1 MPITLNAN
9 AFLSSLTNLI
19 AYTFVVPQF
28 KDGDMGELLRK
39 CKYDD
44 ATTGDGV
51 VFRTA
56 GIGAAGNLNPN
67 ASSLLSVNTPSG
79 ATEQYLPINHKRV
92 IPLTINK
99 NLLAQAFINETG
111 LSDYINETLKG
122 METTKKFDIF
132 SGLANA
138 IDTYTPS
145 GSNSNKTVSVF
156 DVSALTDP
164 AQLRQAL
171 DYNAKCLLK
180 AIAKESKAMRYLD
193 TTRNDNAAYV
203 ICDVD
208 DLTLITTEDVRL
220 GIDFDTLASMFNT
233 EYASKNKGWKDI
245 ITLPDSYLPT
255 WVSGNKAALLMHRNK
270 FVYGFLYQFS
280 GMFFDLS
287 NLNEQHFIHYAY
299 YDGVVS
305 ALPSVLFEIDAS
317 ITPAALS

>member
-132 SGLANA
+132 TGLANA

-156 DVSALTDP
+156 DVSGLTDP

-171 DYNAKCLLK
+171 DYNAKTLLK

-245 ITLPDSYLPT
+245 VSLPDSYLPT
-255 WVSGNKAALLMHRNK
+255 WTSGNKAALLMHRNK

-299 YDGVVS
+299 YDGIVA